1 MLFLILLLIIV
12 CVALGIFVLVQ
23 NPKGGGLSSISS
35 ASNMF
40 GVQRTGDVLEKGTWI
55 LVTLIVVITL
65 SITTVAKSGGGA
77 SGDSK
82 IQEQLDRTVAPS
94 PIGNRPATGTTTT
107 PAPATTTPA
116 PAQSPVKPVK

>member
-1 MLFLILLLIIV
+1 MLFLILLLIII

-23 NPKGGGLSSISS
+23 NPKGGGLSSVSS

-65 SITTVAKSGGGA
+65 SITTVAKNGNSG

-82 IQEQLDRTVAPS
+82 IQEQLDRTPAPS
-94 PIGNRPATGTTTT
+94 PIGNRPAPGTTT

-116 PAQSPVKPVK
+116 PAPAQPVK